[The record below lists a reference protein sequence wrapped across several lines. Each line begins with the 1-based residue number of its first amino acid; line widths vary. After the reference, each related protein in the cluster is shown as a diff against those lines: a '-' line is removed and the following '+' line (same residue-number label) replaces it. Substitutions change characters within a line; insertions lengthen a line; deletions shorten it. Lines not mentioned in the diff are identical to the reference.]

1 MSKEIGWPARDLSD
15 GAAYISRLITLIKSM
30 FKDAP
35 EPLVLEQDRS
45 QQARDFSMAIVSM
58 LLAGLKENRVQYTV
72 CNVMKPLTSNHL
84 HGGARMITA

>member
-45 QQARDFSMAIVSM
+45 QQAREYSMAIVSW
-58 LLAGLKENRVQYTV
+58 LAGWVEGKPSPVSIKF
-72 CNVMKPLTSNHL
+72 VM
-84 HGGARMITA
+84 